1 MTMISMNIV
10 YISFLQIIKLLF
22 FIGRIVKIHFFEK
35 SLSRFMNCRKY
46 FNGFM
51 FQVRS
56 LQIIR
61 FLSVCYTY
69 VICISISHPFPHSL
83 THSLTNFILR
93 ISCHRDQKTL
103 NQSSSFLYASSILAL
118 PNFLCVNTLLV
129 FLKLLSLM
137 TIFIC
142 VFVIVMHSETIV
154 YMDSIQRG
162 CYINVSYC
170 CCCY

>member
-1 MTMISMNIV
+1 MVLCFRCEV
-10 YISFLQIIKLLF
+10 YRSFVFFPSLF
-22 FIGRIVKIHFFEK
+22 YV
-35 SLSRFMNCRKY
+35 
-46 FNGFM
+46 
-51 FQVRS
+51 
-56 LQIIR
+56 
-61 FLSVCYTY
+61 YTY
-69 VICISISHPFPHSL
+69 VICISLSHPFPHSL

-93 ISCHRDQKTL
+93 ISCHRDQKAL
-103 NQSSSFLYASSILAL
+103 NQSSSDLYASSILAL

-142 VFVIVMHSETIV
+142 VVVIVMHSETIV

-162 CYINVSYC
+162 CYINVPYC